1 MSVGELSRVFSAR
14 VRDEE
19 EGVFDEGNETRRAC
33 FGGRTKRRRPDVFA
47 RAREGLGAPRARR
60 AVTRSRG
67 GRGSAR
73 GRRTHAGVSVGRH
86 AGSSCCVNLE
96 SAGDVRTGS
105 GDGGERE
112 RGERSRAHETLVDAG
127 VSSRAHR
134 RRGTHFSAPNSAS
147 GRTTRARAHESD
159 EASEVRKAF
168 FVFVRASSSVARV
181 LSEKYTTDTLRP
193 KSDPA
198 LLCHHASTT

>member
-1 MSVGELSRVFSAR
+1 MSQSAIVRASSALASATTTNATTVRRKRNAARLFWGE
-14 VRDEE
+14 
-19 EGVFDEGNETRRAC
+19 NETTPP
-33 FGGRTKRRRPDVFA
+33 GRL
-47 RAREGLGAPRARR
+47 RARSGRARR
-60 AVTRSRG
+60 AARAARTRTRG
-67 GRGSAR
+67 GRGSSR

-127 VSSRAHR
+127 ASSRAHR